1 MHSNR
6 LPKSEIH
13 RERAEKSRLGE
24 SCDDRLFAHVVYA
37 AAIENWGD
45 IWGQSWEVYG
55 PDNRVRPSI
64 FPEYGSIYSLKL
76 EQFVPFALEHPIPEH
91 LREREREDGNAPVTG
106 SYTIRAAFT
115 DVFGPPAIA
124 YQTIF
129 PQE

>member
-1 MHSNR
+1 MRRSAFR
-6 LPKSEIH
+6 ARCLCGGH
-13 RERAEKSRLGE
+13 RELG
-24 SCDDRLFAHVVYA
+24 
-37 AAIENWGD
+37 G

-76 EQFVPFALEHPIPEH
+76 EQSVPFTLEHPIPEH
-91 LREREREDGNAPVTG
+91 LREREDGNAPVAR

-115 DVFGPPAIA
+115 DVFGRPAIA
-124 YQTIF
+124 DQTIF